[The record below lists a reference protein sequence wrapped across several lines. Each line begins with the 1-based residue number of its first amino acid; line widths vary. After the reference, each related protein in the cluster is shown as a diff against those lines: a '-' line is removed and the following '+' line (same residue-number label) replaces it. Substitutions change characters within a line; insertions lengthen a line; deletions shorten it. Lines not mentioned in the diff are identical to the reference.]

1 MGKVLKNYKSTIILL
16 GCVIIGAICGLIFK
30 EKAEIVKPLGDL
42 FLNLLLVIIVP
53 LIFFTITSSI
63 SKMHEP
69 KRLSKILISTIV
81 IFLITS
87 IIAVIIGFISTA
99 AIDLV
104 NPDDTAAIQEVF
116 QEGTAEE
123 VELNLLERT
132 VSVLSTNQFVKLL
145 STDNLIALIVVSILF
160 GIAINK
166 SGEKGRKVAELFDS
180 FSEVMY
186 KLIGIIMYYA
196 PIGLGCYF
204 AALVGT
210 LGSVIAV
217 GFLKT
222 FVMYLIVSLLFM
234 FIFYSIYAYI
244 AAGKKGIKAFWKNII
259 PSALTSLGTCSS
271 AASVPVNIECTK
283 KMGVPEDIAETTV
296 SLGTSFHKDG
306 SSIGSAF
313 KIMFLVCLFGTS
325 IVTFGDVAQI
335 IGIALIATLLV
346 TAVPIGGGTISE
358 MLIITMMGY
367 PVAALPILTIIAT
380 IIDAPATLLNV
391 TGDSVSSMLV
401 ARIVEG
407 KGWIDKNDQK
417 IKPELKTLDTP
428 VKERAEAK
436 EEPKVEKSKSKKQT
450 RKRKNNKV

>member
-1 MGKVLKNYKSTIILL
+1 MKKILKNYKSTLILL
-16 GCVIIGAICGLIFK
+16 GFVVIGAIAGLIFK

-63 SKMHEP
+63 SKINER
-69 KRLSKILISTIV
+69 KRLGKILVSTIV
-81 IFLITS
+81 IFLVTS
-87 IIAVIIGFISTA
+87 IIAVIVGYITTS

-104 NPDDTAAIQEVF
+104 NPEDTDAIREVFDDTV
-116 QEGTAEE
+116 TDD

-132 VSVLSTNQFVKLL
+132 VNVLSTNQFVNLL
-145 STDNLIALIVVSILF
+145 STDNLIALIVISLLV

-166 SGEKGRKVAELFDS
+166 SGEKGRKVSELLDS
-180 FSEVMY
+180 CSEVMY
-186 KLIGIIMYYA
+186 KLIEIIMYYA

-222 FVMYLIVSLLFM
+222 FVVYLVVSLLFM
-234 FIFYSIYAYI
+234 FIFYSIYAFI
-244 AAGKKGIKAFWKNII
+244 AAGKKGIKVFWKNIL
-259 PSALTSLGTCSS
+259 PSALTALGTCSS

-283 KMGVPEDIAETTV
+283 KMGVPNDIAETTV

-306 SSIGSAF
+306 SSLGSAF

-325 IVTFGDVAQI
+325 LSTFGDVAQV
-335 IGIALIATLLV
+335 IGVALVATLLV

-367 PVAALPILTIIAT
+367 PVAALPILTIVAT

-391 TGDSVSSMLV
+391 TGDSVCSMMV
-401 ARIVEG
+401 ARSVEG
-407 KGWIDKNDQK
+407 KGWIDKK
-417 IKPELKTLDTP
+417 SEKEVKTIET
-428 VKERAEAK
+428 EAK
-436 EEPKVEKSKSKKQT
+436 ETKDIKSTSKKP
-450 RKRKNNKV
+450 NKKKKK

>member
-1 MGKVLKNYKSTIILL
+1 MKKVLKNYKSTLILL
-16 GCVIIGAICGLIFK
+16 GFVVIGAICGLIFK

-63 SKMHEP
+63 SKINER
-69 KRLSKILISTIV
+69 KRLGKILISTIV

-87 IIAVIIGFISTA
+87 IIAVIVGYITTS
-99 AIDLV
+99 AIELV
-104 NPDDTAAIQEVF
+104 NPEDTDAIREVF
-116 QEGTAEE
+116 DDSVTEE

-132 VSVLSTNQFVKLL
+132 VNVLSTNQFVNLL
-145 STDNLIALIVVSILF
+145 STDNLIALIVISLLV

-166 SGEKGRKVAELFDS
+166 SGEKGRKVSELLDS
-180 FSEVMY
+180 CSEVMY
-186 KLIGIIMYYA
+186 KLIEIIMYYA

-222 FVMYLIVSLLFM
+222 FVVYLVVSLLFM

-244 AAGKKGIKAFWKNII
+244 AAGKKGIKAFWKNIL
-259 PSALTSLGTCSS
+259 PSALTALGTCSS
-271 AASVPVNIECTK
+271 AASVPVNVECTK
-283 KMGVPEDIAETTV
+283 KMGVPNDIAETTV
-296 SLGTSFHKDG
+296 PLGTSFHKDG
-306 SSIGSAF
+306 SSMGSAF

-325 IVTFGDVAQI
+325 LTTFGDVAQV
-335 IGIALIATLLV
+335 IGIALVATLLV

-367 PVAALPILTIIAT
+367 PVAALPILTIVAT

-391 TGDSVSSMLV
+391 TGDSVCSMMV
-401 ARIVEG
+401 ARVVEG
-407 KGWIDKNDQK
+407 KGWIDKK
-417 IKPELKTLDTP
+417 KEVKTLD
-428 VKERAEAK
+428 VKS
-436 EEPKVEKSKSKKQT
+436 EETTEVREDPEVEKSKNQKINKK
-450 RKRKNNKV
+450 KKKH